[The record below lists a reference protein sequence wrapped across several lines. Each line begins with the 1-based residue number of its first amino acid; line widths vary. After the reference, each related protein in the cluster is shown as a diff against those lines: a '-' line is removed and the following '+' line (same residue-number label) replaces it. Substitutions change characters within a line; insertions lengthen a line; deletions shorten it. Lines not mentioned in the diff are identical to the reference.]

1 MSALVSETAERFGPA
16 MDLNGKDLEVDVSNE
31 KLMVFSDKEAVTKI
45 LSNLFNNALKYA
57 SKNIRVVLKE
67 SEGIV
72 AVSVSSDGTKI
83 TEKERNLIFEPFY
96 QSEGNA
102 EKKNGVGIGL
112 PLARQLAAVLGGNLV
127 LDNDDSL
134 LNTFTFTFTGVMP
147 RKKIF
152 QWQMRI
158 KTIMCLMR
166 NPIRPSFAAA
176 ATMYWLWKTTS
187 LYVTFSE
194 TSYRKISLLT
204 LRAMGSLPWI
214 NLKSQGW
221 ISWLRT

>member
-1 MSALVSETAERFGPA
+1 MSTLVSETAERYGPA

-102 EKKNGVGIGL
+102 EKKTVSVSVCHS
-112 PLARQLAAVLGGNLV
+112 PV
-127 LDNDDSL
+127 
-134 LNTFTFTFTGVMP
+134 
-147 RKKIF
+147 
-152 QWQMRI
+152 
-158 KTIMCLMR
+158 
-166 NPIRPSFAAA
+166 
-176 ATMYWLWKTTS
+176 
-187 LYVTFSE
+187 
-194 TSYRKISLLT
+194 
-204 LRAMGSLPWI
+204 SLPPCLVATLCWI
-214 NLKSQGW
+214 MM
-221 ISWLRT
+221 TAC